1 MTLLSVNLNKIA
13 LVRNVRDTGEP
24 DILAAARTCVEA
36 GAGGITVHPRPD
48 RRHTRPA
55 DVLLLADLTRG
66 VSNAEFNVEG
76 NPFPD
81 FLDLVHAARPTQ
93 CTLVP
98 DAPGAVTSDH
108 GWDLNAEGNRLR
120 PIIQRLKDSGIRVCL
135 FLDPDVEQV
144 VVAHD
149 IGADRIELYTEPYAA
164 AHGTRG
170 MEAELELYAAAAC
183 QARDLGVGVNAGHDL
198 SLRNIR
204 DFLNGVPN
212 VLEVSIGHALVSHAF
227 EVGLAQAVRD
237 YLDVMDLEVQ
247 QPEYA

>member
-13 LVRNVRDTGEP
+13 LVRNVRDTDEP

-55 DVLLLADLTRG
+55 DVLQLADLLRG
-66 VSNAEFNVEG
+66 ESNAEFNVEG

-81 FLDLVHAARPTQ
+81 FLELVHAARPTQ

-108 GWDLNAEGNRLR
+108 GWDLSAEGKRLR
-120 PIIQRLKDSGIRVCL
+120 PIVQGLKDSGIRVGL

-144 VVAHD
+144 GFAHD

-170 MEAELELYAAAAC
+170 VGTELELYAAAASR
-183 QARDLGVGVNAGHDL
+183 AGDLGVGVNAGHDL
-198 SLRNIR
+198 SLRNLR
-204 DFLNGVPN
+204 DFLNAVPN

-237 YLDVMDLEVQ
+237 YLDALDLEVQ
-247 QPEYA
+247 QPDYA